1 MVKSDLVY
9 HIAGQNPHLYRR
21 DIETVVNAML
31 GEITTA
37 LARGD
42 RIELRGFGVRS
53 RSGIAQ
59 RALGAIRAHGTNV
72 SVDEKSL
79 PFFETGKEMRERL
92 NKA

>member
-1 MVKSDLVY
+1 MVKSDLVH

-21 DIETVVNAML
+21 DIENVVNAML

-42 RIELRGFGVRS
+42 RIELRGFGVFSIRHRS
-53 RSGIAQ
+53 ARTG
-59 RALGAIRAHGTNV
+59 RNPRTGANV